1 MRETAFALQLDNSI
15 RITFDTGDG
24 ESSYFFGSFVY
35 SYREKAFQLLNQLT
49 TVATQLSDLTGKK
62 KKKKKRKAAPTIPPD
77 EALAKMDSVLSKR
90 LTGVSLKHFYDMCW
104 SEGNGGTDGGPF
116 YFKFL
121 EGKKCHD
128 ISVGDWEVADGLT
141 HPWSGE
147 KMDQKRIVKY
157 KFTRTTHLYVGPP
170 IAGVTQTQ
178 YCRMEGDNKFVL
190 TMTVEMDGIP
200 YADCFAVEVR
210 WVARR
215 AGKDLVI
222 DVGVFVEFK
231 KTTMLKAKIQSGT
244 ITETKP
250 IHFSLFDAA
259 KEACGAGDDGEDNED
274 EDTAAKEADHGASK
288 MALRVLKMCF
298 SLLKSFVTSAP
309 LQAMVSKIA
318 NAASSALQ
326 NTYMRVILAASFVVV
341 ALLLPGWILSLLPS
355 SPLSHGHGN
364 ANTFEEKM
372 AALNEKTDV
381 LSQEMSELRAVLFEV
396 LAKLNNT
403 DGDNGGDEL

>member
-1 MRETAFALQLDNSI
+1 MSRHRSKSHHFLPQYYKSSPSQLDNSI

-62 KKKKKRKAAPTIPPD
+62 KKKRKAAPTIPPD
-77 EALAKMDSVLSKR
+77 EALAKMESVLSKR

-128 ISVGDWEVADGLT
+128 ISVGDWEVADGLA

-147 KMDQKRIVKY
+147 KMDQKRVVKY

-178 YCRMEGDNKFVL
+178 YCRMEGDDKFVL

-231 KTTMLKAKIQSGT
+231 KATMLKAKIQSGT

-259 KEACGAGDDGEDNED
+259 KEACGAGDDGEDDED
-274 EDTAAKEADHGASK
+274 EDKAAK
-288 MALRVLKMCF
+288 L
-298 SLLKSFVTSAP
+298 SLLKTLVTSAP
-309 LQAMVSKIA
+309 VQAMVSKIA

-326 NTYMRVILAASFVVV
+326 NIYVRVILAASFVVLAILV
-341 ALLLPGWILSLLPS
+341 PGWILSLLPT

-364 ANTFEEKM
+364 ADAFEENM
-372 AALNEKTDV
+372 AALKEKTDI

-403 DGDNGGDEL
+403 DGDNPHI

>member
-1 MRETAFALQLDNSI
+1 M
-15 RITFDTGDG
+15 
-24 ESSYFFGSFVY
+24 
-35 SYREKAFQLLNQLT
+35 
-49 TVATQLSDLTGKK
+49 TGKK
-62 KKKKKRKAAPTIPPD
+62 KTKKRKAVPTTPPD
-77 EALAKMDSVLSKR
+77 EALAKMESVLSKR

-128 ISVGDWEVADGLT
+128 ISVGDWEVTDGLT

-147 KMDQKRIVKY
+147 KMDQKRVVKY

-178 YCRMEGDNKFVL
+178 YCRMEGDDKFVL

-231 KTTMLKAKIQSGT
+231 KATMLKAKIQSGT

-259 KEACGAGDDGEDNED
+259 KEACGAGDDGDGDED
-274 EDTAAKEADHGASK
+274 EDKPAKEAEHGASK
-288 MALRVLKMCF
+288 MALRILKAIL
-298 SLLKSFVTSAP
+298 SLLKTLLTSAP
-309 LQAMVSKIA
+309 VQAMVSKIA

-326 NTYMRVILAASFVVV
+326 NIYVRVILAASFVVLAILV
-341 ALLLPGWILSLLPS
+341 PGWILSLLPTS
-355 SPLSHGHGN
+355 SLSHGHGN
-364 ANTFEEKM
+364 ADAFEEKM
-372 AALNEKTDV
+372 AALNEKTDI

-403 DGDNGGDEL
+403 DGDDPHIEQSNGGDEL